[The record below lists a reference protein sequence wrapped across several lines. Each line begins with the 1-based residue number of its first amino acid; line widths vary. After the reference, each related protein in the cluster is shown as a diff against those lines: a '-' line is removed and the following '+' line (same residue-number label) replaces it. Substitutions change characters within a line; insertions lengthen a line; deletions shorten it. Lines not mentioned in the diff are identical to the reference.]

1 MVTRKGH
8 WEALLLV
15 TLLLN
20 LEASYMAISHF
31 VKFIKLTLRTL
42 GP

>member
-1 MVTRKGH
+1 MVTRKGQ
-8 WEALLLV
+8 WGGSKLLV

-31 VKFIKLTLRTL
+31 VKFIKLDS
-42 GP
+42 